1 MHFEK
6 IFKNPDRTYRPKMRW
21 WLPGAFMEEDEIK
34 REIISLVEAG
44 YGGAE
49 VLYFMPI
56 PSADIE
62 PEKYGDYYFGSEKW
76 NNCMRT
82 ALETAIEHNFK
93 LDFTVGPLWPIATL
107 AIMDKND
114 NRSSHGLHVGA
125 FDFTGSFQGKL
136 PVPDTIDQER
146 RRKLV
151 AVSVAKKSLDNQLGF
166 VATYQFDSVQVLP
179 VSEEDETVE
188 WTAPDDD
195 EWTLF
200 AFWAQ
205 TSAQLNDAA
214 QAPVIDHL
222 SEEATKAVIDYW
234 ENSLLEDPYI
244 RELYEKNGGDLFCDS
259 LEVNATM
266 LGGMYDAEPAP
277 VILWTPDLLIEFKNK
292 RGYDL
297 DPYLPVLFIRGLFQ
311 TKDNRNLDRSSE
323 YEFEQPLIN
332 RSIRHDYYETLT
344 DLINE
349 KHISVLQSWAH
360 SHNMKLRY
368 QTYGL
373 PTDMTSSLM
382 RVDVPESESLGFKDN
397 TESVRLLS
405 GAVHMGRKPIY
416 SYELGAVQG
425 KAYEQQWTGAGGL
438 LWQMHQALAGG
449 VNQVVLHGMSYN
461 TNSVV
466 GPVEPMF
473 NWPGLSLMGTAYS
486 NEWGNRQ
493 PIFEHSRIMTDY
505 ISRLQFVLRQG
516 KPKVD
521 LAIYRHEYDGV
532 NYSMEVESSLLQQA
546 GYTYDYISPVLLQL
560 ENATVRI
567 VDGEPVLDSK
577 GAAYKAL
584 VVDQLMNRETKQME
598 GPKVNIE
605 VMEKFIHL
613 ASEGLP
619 IIWVGDQMLQPI
631 SHEDANHF
639 ETIKSLYKKLI
650 GFSNV
655 SVINR
660 EALGELTFSKA
671 FEMMKSNQIV
681 SVRRQTDSADFY
693 FLYNQATDE
702 KFAET
707 ITIKGKGQPY
717 LLDLWSGEI
726 TAMQNYSLANNR
738 FTFNLQM
745 EPGETK
751 LIALGKL
758 NETRKEAVCSE
769 MTEISLNKWHL
780 IINSWEAGETPVSTV
795 TNKYECHL
803 DELIPWKEINGL
815 EKVAGIGLYET
826 TVLIPYNVS
835 HAILEIS
842 SASDTAKVIVNG
854 ENIQLN
860 QINRKADVAPY
871 LFKGENV
878 IQVEVA
884 TTLHNALSLYNDSK
898 VPVNYGMVG
907 PVKLKITNSK

>member
-6 IFKNPDRTYRPKMRW
+6 TFKNPDQTYRPKMRW

-93 LDFTVGPLWPIATL
+93 LDFTVGPLWPIATP

-114 NRSSHGLHVGA
+114 NHASHGLHVGA

-151 AVSVAKKSLDNQLGF
+151 AVSVAKKSLDSQLGF

-179 VSEEDETVE
+179 VSEQDEIVE
-188 WTAPDDD
+188 WTAPLND

-200 AFWAQ
+200 AFWDQ
-205 TSAQLNDAA
+205 TTAQLNDAA

-234 ENSLLEDPYI
+234 ENSLLKDPYI

-266 LGGMYDAEPAP
+266 LGGMYDAKPSP
-277 VILWTPDLLIEFKNK
+277 VILWTPELLIEFKNR

-297 DPYLPVLFIRGLFQ
+297 APYLPVLFIKGLFQ
-311 TKDNRNLDRSSE
+311 TTDNRNLDRPSE
-323 YEFEQPLIN
+323 YEFDHPLAN

-373 PTDMTSSLM
+373 PTDMTSNLM
-382 RVDVPESESLGFKDN
+382 HVDIPESESLGFKDN

-405 GAVHMGRKPIY
+405 GAVHMRHKPVY
-416 SYELGAVQG
+416 SYELGALHG

-461 TNSVV
+461 SNSVV

-473 NWPGLSLMGTAYS
+473 NWPGLSLMGTVYS

-505 ISRLQFVLRQG
+505 ISRLQFILRQG

-560 ENATVRI
+560 DNAIVGI

-605 VMEKFIHL
+605 VMEKLIHL
-613 ASEGLP
+613 ASKGLP
-619 IIWVGDQMLQPI
+619 IIWVGYQMLQPI

-639 ETIKSLYKKLI
+639 ETIKSLYEKLI

-655 SVINR
+655 FVINR
-660 EALGELTFSKA
+660 EALGELAISKA

-702 KFAET
+702 KFAGT

-726 TAMQNYSLANNR
+726 TAMQNYSLANNG

-751 LIALGKL
+751 IIALGKL

-769 MTEISLNKWHL
+769 MTEIFLNKWHL
-780 IINSWEAGETPVSTV
+780 IIDSWEAGETPISTV
-795 TNKYECHL
+795 TNKYECYL
-803 DELIPWKEINGL
+803 DELIPWKEIKGF
-815 EKVAGIGLYET
+815 EKVSGIGLYET
-826 TVLIPYNVS
+826 TVLIPYNAS
-835 HAILEIS
+835 HAILEINS
-842 SASDTAKVIVNG
+842 VSDTAKVIVNG

-860 QINRKADVAPY
+860 QINRKADIAPY

-884 TTLHNALSLYNDSK
+884 TTLHNALSLYNDLR
-898 VPVNYGMVG
+898 VPVDYGMFG
-907 PVKLKITNSK
+907 PVKLKITNSE

>member
-6 IFKNPDRTYRPKMRW
+6 RFKNPDQTYRPKMRW
-21 WLPGAFMEEDEIK
+21 WLPGAFMEKDEIK

-56 PSADIE
+56 PSADIA
-62 PEKYGDYYFGSEKW
+62 PEQYGDYYFGSEKW
-76 NNCMRT
+76 NDCMRA
-82 ALETAIEHNFK
+82 ALETAIEYNFK
-93 LDFTVGPLWPIATL
+93 LDFTVGPLWPIATPAL
-107 AIMDKND
+107 MDKD
-114 NRSSHGLHVGA
+114 DERAAHGLHVGCL
-125 FDFTGSFQGKL
+125 DFTRLFQGKL
-136 PVPDTIDQER
+136 LIPDTIDRER
-146 RRKLV
+146 KRKLV
-151 AVSVAKKSLDNQLGF
+151 AVSVAKKSLDKQLGL
-166 VATYQFDSVQVLP
+166 VATYQLDSIQVLP
-179 VSEEDETVE
+179 FSEEDETVE
-188 WTAPDDD
+188 WTALDDD

-234 ENSLLEDPYI
+234 ENSLLSDPYI

-277 VILWTPDLLIEFKNK
+277 VILWTPDLLIEFKK
-292 RGYDL
+292 RRGYDL
-297 DPYLPVLFIRGLFQ
+297 APYLPALFIRGLFQ
-311 TKDNRNLDRSSE
+311 TTDNRNLDRFSE

-382 RVDVPESESLGFKDN
+382 SVDVPEAESLGFKDN

-425 KAYEQQWTGAGGL
+425 KAYEQQWTGADGL
-438 LWQMHQALAGG
+438 LWKMHQALAGG

-461 TNSVV
+461 SSSVT
-466 GPVEPMF
+466 GPVEPIF

-493 PIFEHSRIMTDY
+493 PIFEHSRMMTDY
-505 ISRLQFVLRQG
+505 ISRLQFILRQG
-516 KPKVD
+516 RPRVD

-532 NYSMEVESSLLQQA
+532 NYSMEVECSSLQQA

-560 ENATVRI
+560 DNATVEI

-584 VVDQLMNRETKQME
+584 VVSQLMNRETKQLE
-598 GPKVNIE
+598 GPKVNVE
-605 VMEKFIHL
+605 VMKKFIHL

-631 SHEDANHF
+631 SYEDANHF
-639 ETIKSLYKKLI
+639 ETINSLYKELTS
-650 GFSNV
+650 FSNV
-655 SVINR
+655 FVINKA
-660 EALGELTFSKA
+660 ELGELTISKG
-671 FEMMKSNQIV
+671 FDTIKNNQV
-681 SVRRQTDSADFY
+681 ASVRRQTDSTDLY
-693 FLYNQATDE
+693 FLYNQSTDE
-702 KFAET
+702 KFAGT
-707 ITIKGKGQPY
+707 ITVKGKGQPY
-717 LLDLWSGEI
+717 LLDLWSGDI
-726 TAMQNYSLANNR
+726 TALQNNSLASTG
-738 FTFNLQM
+738 FTFNLEM

-758 NETRKEAVCSE
+758 KETRKEADYRETTE
-769 MTEISLNKWHL
+769 MFLNKWHL
-780 IINSWEAGETPVSTV
+780 AINSWEAGETPTSTV
-795 TNKYECHL
+795 INKYECQL
-803 DELIPWKEINGL
+803 DDLIPWKEINGL

-826 TVLIPYNVS
+826 RVLIPHNVS
-835 HAILEIS
+835 RAILDIGC
-842 SASDTAKVIVNG
+842 ASDTAKVIVNG
-854 ENIQLN
+854 EHLQLN
-860 QINRKADVAPY
+860 QVSWKVDIAPY
-871 LFKGENV
+871 LFKGENI

-884 TTLHNALSLYNDSK
+884 TTLHNALSLYDHSK
-898 VPVNYGMVG
+898 VPVNYGMMG
-907 PVKLKITNSK
+907 PVKLKLTNSE